1 MLDGICESLLGA
13 GTRFSSADEVAAAL
27 ADYVGDPAVV
37 AAAEA
42 ERLRTQ
48 GNTLRR
54 TGSDD
59 TDATGALP
67 AVPETVGGP
76 VVSDDTALTP
86 VVPLDVH
93 AGVAEDDT
101 ERTQIGAP
109 VFDDDAVI
117 ADPDWHQPSE
127 EAPAP
132 PPPFEEPPERPLFA
146 PDPPEGRLRRLP
158 PPTADERGYW
168 PFNDTGSLPMAP
180 IAPEPEPAEAV
191 PGRSWLRI
199 ALVLLGVLALL
210 PVLYVVAG
218 LVRDDG
224 DPTGSGS
231 GGPRASSTPLRG
243 VTATAF
249 DPPPGDGEE
258 HDDEARLAVDRDRA
272 TAWTTSGYDQNF
284 GPGGLKPGVGLVLDL
299 GTSQTVRSV
308 DVTVTGGATTL
319 QLLAAGETA
328 PATIEGL
335 EVVATADGDA
345 TITLTP
351 DEGVDSRYLVLW
363 LTSVPQVGGD
373 FRGAIAHVE
382 VHA

>member
-1 MLDGICESLLGA
+1 
-13 GTRFSSADEVAAAL
+13 
-27 ADYVGDPAVV
+27 
-37 AAAEA
+37 
-42 ERLRTQ
+42 
-48 GNTLRR
+48 
-54 TGSDD
+54 
-59 TDATGALP
+59 
-67 AVPETVGGP
+67 
-76 VVSDDTALTP
+76 
-86 VVPLDVH
+86 
-93 AGVAEDDT
+93 
-101 ERTQIGAP
+101 
-109 VFDDDAVI
+109 
-117 ADPDWHQPSE
+117 
-127 EAPAP
+127 
-132 PPPFEEPPERPLFA
+132 
-146 PDPPEGRLRRLP
+146 
-158 PPTADERGYW
+158 
-168 PFNDTGSLPMAP
+168 MAP

-231 GGPRASSTPLRG
+231 GGPSASSTPLRG

-335 EVVATADGDA
+335 EVVATADGGA